1 MEVMG
6 EMDIGLKQIIID
18 SQQDNAFIA
27 EEI

>member
-1 MEVMG
+1 MEVMC